1 MTANEYKATRKRL
14 GMTQAALADV
24 LDVSRKTINQRES
37 SGLITKEAAMALEL
51 LELQRKAKR

>member
-1 MTANEYKATRKRL
+1 MTANEYKATRERL
-14 GMTQAALADV
+14 GMTQAALADA

>member
-1 MTANEYKATRKRL
+1 MNANEYKTTRKRL
-14 GMTQAALADV
+14 GMTQAALANA

-37 SGLITKEAAMALEL
+37 SGTITKEAAMALEL

>member
-1 MTANEYKATRKRL
+1 MNANEYKTTRKRL

-37 SGLITKEAAMALEL
+37 SGTITKEAAMALEL

>member
-1 MTANEYKATRKRL
+1 MTAEEYKTTRKRL